1 VSLSSVFLHTT
12 SKVDRAHLLSGNM
25 TTTQPRVGF
34 LRYAIFVALPV
45 IAAVVVACS
54 SGDDD
59 AETSDTGGTD
69 ADAATTTTAPE
80 DFEMQPGDFVNIHD
94 MTPVRGF
101 FVDNKLG
108 HLDETIAV
116 AEDLDGG
123 DPYPVGT
130 IIQLVPFEAM
140 VKRAPGFAPDV
151 NDWEFFELTVSAE
164 GTEIAKRGGAEVI
177 NQFGGSCA
185 DCHRAARPEFDF
197 VCEDDHGCE
206 PLPIGD
212 DVIAG
217 VQASDP
223 RPRTTT

>member
-12 SKVDRAHLLSGNM
+12 SKADRAHLLSGNM

-101 FVDNKLG
+101 FVDNMLG
-108 HLDETIAV
+108 HLDEAVEIANDT
-116 AEDLDGG
+116 EGG
-123 DPYPVGT
+123 GAYPVGT
-130 IIQLVPFEAM
+130 VIQLIPQEAM
-140 VKRAPGFAPDV
+140 VKRAPGFDPDS
-151 NDWEFFELTVSAE
+151 NDWEFFALEVTAE
-164 GTEIAKRGGAEVI
+164 GTEIVTRGGAEVI

-185 DCHRAARPEFDF
+185 DCHSLARPEFDF
-197 VCEDDHGCE
+197 VCEKDHGCE

-212 DVIAG
+212 DVIQA
-217 VQASDP
+217 VQDSDP
-223 RPRTTT
+223 RPRVD